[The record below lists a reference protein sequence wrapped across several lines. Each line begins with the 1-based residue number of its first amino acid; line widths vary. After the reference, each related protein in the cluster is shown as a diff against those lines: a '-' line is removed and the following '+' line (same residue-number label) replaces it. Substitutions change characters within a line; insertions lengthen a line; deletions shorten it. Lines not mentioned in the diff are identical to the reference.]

1 MILQSSTWITITPA
15 PPPPPPLPPLLVS
28 SVLLF
33 TVVGLVTM
41 TMIMI
46 LTSFTWFLIGNVFFS
61 LSLSISC
68 LVTEKTKERNKLS
81 VISFLFLFCVES
93 KEAEFLEFKPKKSN
107 YGVKCSV
114 LVKSCCVLC

>member
-61 LSLSISC
+61 LSLSVWLLRKPRKGINF
-68 LVTEKTKERNKLS
+68 RW
-81 VISFLFLFCVES
+81 FLFFFFFVL
-93 KEAEFLEFKPKKSN
+93 KAKKLNSLNSN
-107 YGVKCSV
+107 QKKVIMV
-114 LVKSCCVLC
+114 LNAVF

>member
-81 VISFLFLFCVES
+81 VVSFFFFFVL
-93 KEAEFLEFKPKKSN
+93 KAKKLNSLNSN
-107 YGVKCSV
+107 QKKVIMV
-114 LVKSCCVLC
+114 LNAVF